1 MMDTERLKETKEMEQ
16 LEILLSNGYGME
28 TDKRNLQNERK
39 INISTFHFH
48 NMNVLYESNIIK
60 LLNDSKYIIYLYLNI

>member
-28 TDKRNLQNERK
+28 TDKRNLWNERRK
-39 INISTFHFH
+39 SILRFIL
-48 NMNVLYESNIIK
+48 VI
-60 LLNDSKYIIYLYLNI
+60 

>member
-28 TDKRNLQNERK
+28 TDKRNLWNERRK
-39 INISTFHFH
+39 
-48 NMNVLYESNIIK
+48 
-60 LLNDSKYIIYLYLNI
+60 